1 MRRYLAAL
9 SLLFGS
15 VTAAHAQSAVW
26 AIQGAQNTVYL
37 AGSVHLLKP
46 DQSSLPP
53 VFEKAYTD
61 SEALVMELDL
71 DDFDPLS
78 AQAWMLE
85 NGTFKTDTTLRES
98 LGETRYKRVS
108 AEATRLGLPL
118 EALQNFEPWAIA
130 LTLVQLQYMKLGFDP
145 EAGVEKQLERRAR
158 EEQKPIQGLETLDQ
172 QLGQLDSLTYEQQGR
187 FLELTVEEMHE
198 MESDTDDM
206 LRAWRAGDI
215 KELSALLSTE
225 YDHFPEL
232 YRALVTERNKRWMP
246 KIEALLKDKQDYM
259 VVVGALHLVGD
270 NGLLDLARKRGLKPS
285 PVQARN

>member
-26 AIQGAQNTVYL
+26 AIQGTQNTVYL

-46 DQSSLPP
+46 DNASLPA

-61 SEALVMELDL
+61 AEALVMELDL

-78 AQAWMLE
+78 AQSWMLE
-85 NGTFKTDTTLRES
+85 NGTFKSDTTLRES

-108 AEATRLGLPL
+108 TEATRLGLPL

-215 KELSALLSTE
+215 KALSTLLSAE
-225 YDHFPEL
+225 YDDFPEL

-270 NGLLDLARKRGLKPS
+270 DGLLDLARKRGLKPS